1 MSKVHNSVS
10 SFFKSTTPSLVGKME
25 TEPGSSIV
33 FNSSGFD
40 ILKAVTNVT
49 FLLESEETLTN
60 SEVVE

>member
-1 MSKVHNSVS
+1 
-10 SFFKSTTPSLVGKME
+10 ME
-25 TEPGSSIV
+25 TEPGRSIV
-33 FNSSGFD
+33 FNSSRFD

>member
-1 MSKVHNSVS
+1 
-10 SFFKSTTPSLVGKME
+10 ME

-49 FLLESEETLTN
+49 FLLESEETLAN